1 MNYAEARVY
10 LDEVSKYGSVLG
22 LENMRELLGRL
33 GNPQD
38 DLKFIHI
45 SGTNGKGS
53 VLAYL
58 STILSGGG
66 YRTGRY
72 ISPTLFSYRE
82 RIQVD
87 EQKIEK
93 ESLAHH
99 VTAIAKTIEEMKAEN
114 AGNPTAFEVETAL
127 AFLYFKEKDCDIV
140 VLETGLGGALDAT
153 NIIKTTVMEVI
164 APISMDHME
173 FLGDTLEKIAMQ
185 KAGIIKP
192 HTAVV
197 SASQEPDARKVLEHV
212 CKENQCSM
220 YMVNPSQITDVIYD
234 VEEQQFSYKNWKNV
248 KITLAGSYQILN
260 AALALEGV
268 EELRRLGYSL
278 TDEQVRNGLYRAVW
292 RGRFT
297 LLSKNP
303 AVIIDGAHN
312 PGAAKEL
319 KHSLD
324 LYFKGKNL
332 YYIFGVFQD
341 KDYQEVIRL
350 TAPLAK
356 HIITVQTPGNPRALP
371 ADQLKEAV
379 QAVNPSVETAQ
390 TIQDAVMTAPLA
402 KHIITV
408 QTPGNPRALPAD
420 QLKEAVQA
428 VNPSVETAQTIQDA
442 VKKSLQLAKK
452 EDAIIIFGS
461 LSFLGEAEKAVKGEE
476 KNHG

>member
-99 VTAIAKTIEEMKAEN
+99 VTAIAKVIEEMKAEN

-197 SASQEPDARKVLEHV
+197 SASQEPDAKKVLDHV

-220 YMVNPSQITDVIYD
+220 YMVDPAQITDVLYD

-268 EELRRLGYSL
+268 EELRRLGYHLSE
-278 TDEQVRNGLYRAVW
+278 EQVRQGLYRAVW

-324 LYFKGKNL
+324 LYFKGKDL

-371 ADQLKEAV
+371 ANELKEAV
-379 QAVNPSVETAQ
+379 QAVNPSVESAQ
-390 TIQDAVMTAPLA
+390 SIQ
-402 KHIITV
+402 
-408 QTPGNPRALPAD
+408 
-420 QLKEAVQA
+420 E
-428 VNPSVETAQTIQDA
+428 A
-442 VKKSLQLAKK
+442 VKKSLQLAKN

-461 LSFLGEAEKAVKGEE
+461 LSFLGEAERAVKSEE

>member
-1 MNYAEARVY
+1 MNYAKARVY

-99 VTAIAKTIEEMKAEN
+99 VTAIAKAIEEMKAEN

-197 SASQEPDARKVLEHV
+197 SASQEPDAKKVLNHV

-220 YMVNPSQITDVIYD
+220 YMVDPAQITDVLYD

-268 EELRRLGYSL
+268 EELRRLGYHL
-278 TDEQVRNGLYRAVW
+278 TDEQVRQGLYRAVW

-324 LYFKGKNL
+324 LYFKGKDL

-371 ADQLKEAV
+371 ADKLKEAV
-379 QAVNPSVETAQ
+379 QAVNPSVEAAQ
-390 TIQDAVMTAPLA
+390 SIQ
-402 KHIITV
+402 
-408 QTPGNPRALPAD
+408 
-420 QLKEAVQA
+420 E
-428 VNPSVETAQTIQDA
+428 A

>member
-10 LDEVSKYGSVLG
+10 LDEVSKYGSGLG

-38 DLKFIHI
+38 DLKFVHI

-99 VTAIAKTIEEMKAEN
+99 VTAIAKVIEEMKAEN

-197 SASQEPDARKVLEHV
+197 SASQEPDAKKVLDHV

-220 YMVNPSQITDVIYD
+220 YMVDPAQITDVLYD

-268 EELRRLGYSL
+268 EELRRLGYHLSE
-278 TDEQVRNGLYRAVW
+278 EQVRQGLYRAVW

-324 LYFKGKNL
+324 LYFKGKDL

-356 HIITVQTPGNPRALP
+356 HIVTVQTPGNPRALP
-371 ADQLKEAV
+371 ANELKEAV
-379 QAVNPSVETAQ
+379 QAVNPSVEAAQ
-390 TIQDAVMTAPLA
+390 SIQ
-402 KHIITV
+402 
-408 QTPGNPRALPAD
+408 
-420 QLKEAVQA
+420 E
-428 VNPSVETAQTIQDA
+428 A

>member
-22 LENMRELLGRL
+22 LENMRELLDRL

-58 STILSGGG
+58 STILSGAG

-93 ESLAHH
+93 ESLARH
-99 VTAIAKTIEEMKAEN
+99 VTAIAKAIDEMKAEN

-192 HTAVV
+192 HTSVV
-197 SASQEPDARKVLEHV
+197 SASQEADAKKVLANV
-212 CKENQCSM
+212 CKENRCSM
-220 YMVNPSQITDVIYD
+220 YMVDPTQITDVIYD
-234 VEEQQFSYKNWKNV
+234 VDEQQFSYKNWKDI

-268 EELRRLGYSL
+268 EELRRLGYHL
-278 TDEQVRNGLYRAVW
+278 TDEQVRKGLYRAVW

-350 TAPLAK
+350 TAPMAK

-371 ADQLKEAV
+371 ANELKEAV
-379 QAVNPSVETAQ
+379 RLVNPSVEAAQ
-390 TIQDAVMTAPLA
+390 SIQ
-402 KHIITV
+402 
-408 QTPGNPRALPAD
+408 
-420 QLKEAVQA
+420 E
-428 VNPSVETAQTIQDA
+428 A
-442 VKKSLQLAKK
+442 VKKSLQMAKK

>member
-99 VTAIAKTIEEMKAEN
+99 VTAIAKVIEEMKAEN

-197 SASQEPDARKVLEHV
+197 SASQEPDAKKVLDHV

-220 YMVNPSQITDVIYD
+220 YMVDPAQITDVLYD

-268 EELRRLGYSL
+268 EELRRLGYHLSE
-278 TDEQVRNGLYRAVW
+278 EQVRQGLYRAVW

-324 LYFKGKNL
+324 LYFKGKDL

-371 ADQLKEAV
+371 ANELKEAV
-379 QAVNPSVETAQ
+379 QAVNPSVEAAQ
-390 TIQDAVMTAPLA
+390 SIQ
-402 KHIITV
+402 
-408 QTPGNPRALPAD
+408 
-420 QLKEAVQA
+420 E
-428 VNPSVETAQTIQDA
+428 A

>member
-1 MNYAEARVY
+1 MNYTEARVY

-66 YRTGRY
+66 YHTGRY

-99 VTAIAKTIEEMKAEN
+99 VTAIAKAIEEMKAEN

-197 SASQEPDARKVLEHV
+197 SASQEPDAKKVLDHV
-212 CKENQCSM
+212 CKENQCSI
-220 YMVNPSQITDVIYD
+220 YMVDPAQITDVLYD

-268 EELRRLGYSL
+268 EELRRLGYHL
-278 TDEQVRNGLYRAVW
+278 TDEQVRQGLYRAVW

-324 LYFKGKNL
+324 LYFKGKDL

-371 ADQLKEAV
+371 ANELKEAV
-379 QAVNPSVETAQ
+379 QAVNPSVEAAQ
-390 TIQDAVMTAPLA
+390 SIQ
-402 KHIITV
+402 
-408 QTPGNPRALPAD
+408 
-420 QLKEAVQA
+420 E
-428 VNPSVETAQTIQDA
+428 A
-442 VKKSLQLAKK
+442 VKKSLQLAKN

>member
-99 VTAIAKTIEEMKAEN
+99 ITAIAKAIEEMKAEN

-197 SASQEPDARKVLEHV
+197 SASQEPDAKKVLDHV
-212 CKENQCSM
+212 CKENQCSI
-220 YMVNPSQITDVIYD
+220 YMVDPAQITDVLYD

-268 EELRRLGYSL
+268 EELRRLGYHL
-278 TDEQVRNGLYRAVW
+278 TDEQVRQGLYRAVW

-319 KHSLD
+319 KHSLN
-324 LYFKGKNL
+324 LYFKGKDL

-371 ADQLKEAV
+371 ADKLKEAV
-379 QAVNPSVETAQ
+379 QAVNPSVEAAQ
-390 TIQDAVMTAPLA
+390 SIQ
-402 KHIITV
+402 
-408 QTPGNPRALPAD
+408 
-420 QLKEAVQA
+420 E
-428 VNPSVETAQTIQDA
+428 A

-461 LSFLGEAEKAVKGEE
+461 LSFLGEAERAVKGEE